1 MTYICY
7 RRLSKNLIKDRPE
20 IYAMN
25 KYALATHI
33 VVFLILISCVG
44 PSVSAQPMTQSSNTS
59 MSGSTKTIT
68 SSTNSQCLTTTGCP
82 TNMTGSQVH
91 QSLLGLLCPAGKVCI
106 DHTVTRPILT
116 SVGDTFTLNVLVTNN
131 SPNAIFYHD
140 LCLSP
145 ITAVF
150 DNHVGVQS
158 KKGCLITDTHR
169 IPAGQSAWVKGPAS
183 NTVYGAVQAAPLGAT
198 SIITFTY
205 HTNTI
210 AGPIHS
216 VSKGFAYVIFGGGVC
231 ACF

>member
-1 MTYICY
+1 
-7 RRLSKNLIKDRPE
+7 
-20 IYAMN
+20 MN
-25 KYALATHI
+25 KYALATNI
-33 VVFLILISCVG
+33 AVILILIGCVG
-44 PSVSAQPMTQSSNTS
+44 SSVSAQPVTQSHNMS
-59 MSGSTKTIT
+59 MSGSTNTT
-68 SSTNSQCLTTTGCP
+68 TSTNSQCLTTTGCP
-82 TNMTGSQVH
+82 TNMTESQVH

-140 LCLSP
+140 LCMSP
-145 ITAVF
+145 ITADF
-150 DNHVGVQS
+150 DNHVSVQS
-158 KKGCLITDTHR
+158 KIGCLITDTR
-169 IPAGQSAWVKGPAS
+169 SIPAGQSAWLKGPAS

-198 SIITFTY
+198 SIVTFTY

-216 VSKGFAYVIFGGGVC
+216 VSKGFTYVIFGGGKC

>member
-1 MTYICY
+1 
-7 RRLSKNLIKDRPE
+7 
-20 IYAMN
+20 MN
-25 KYALATHI
+25 KYALATNI
-33 VVFLILISCVG
+33 VVILIMISCVG
-44 PSVSAQPMTQSSNTS
+44 SSISAQPMTQSPNMS
-59 MSGSTKTIT
+59 MSGSTNTT
-68 SSTNSQCLTTTGCP
+68 TSTNSQCLTTTGCP
-82 TNMTGSQVH
+82 TNMTSSQVH

-131 SPNAIFYHD
+131 SPNAIFYHG

-150 DNHVGVQS
+150 DNHVAVQS

-210 AGPIHS
+210 TGPIHS